1 MKMRMPIALV
11 VLTLGLAFAT
21 MAAADISGQWT
32 ASFDT
37 QIGTQNYTYTFKVD
51 GEKLTGTAKSDNGQ
65 SELTDGSVKGDE
77 VKFTENLDMQG
88 TAIAI
93 TYTGKIADN
102 DTINFTRQV
111 GDFATETLVAK
122 RAKQ

>member
-1 MKMRMPIALV
+1 MKLRMVILLAALAF
-11 VLTLGLAFAT
+11 GLAIST
-21 MAAADISGQWT
+21 SAADITGQWT

-51 GEKLTGTAKSDNGQ
+51 GEKLTGTIKSDNG
-65 SELTDGSVKGDE
+65 SGDLVDGSVKGDE

-88 TAIAI
+88 TAISI
-93 TYTGKIADN
+93 TYDGKIADN

-122 RAKQ
+122 RVKQ

>member
-1 MKMRMPIALV
+1 MKLRMAV
-11 VLTLGLAFAT
+11 VLAIVALCFAVST
-21 MAAADISGQWT
+21 FAADISGQWT

-51 GEKLTGTAKSDNGQ
+51 GEKLTGTAKSDNGESQ
-65 SELTDGSVKGDE
+65 ITDGTVKGDE

-93 TYTGKIADN
+93 TYTGKIADDN
-102 DTINFTRQV
+102 TINFTRQV

-122 RAKQ
+122 RAKP

>member
-1 MKMRMPIALV
+1 MKLRMAI
-11 VLTLGLAFAT
+11 VLTALALCFAVST
-21 MAAADISGQWT
+21 FAADISGQWT

-51 GEKLTGTAKSDNGQ
+51 GEKLTGTAKSDNGESQ
-65 SELTDGSVKGDE
+65 ITDGTVKGDE
-77 VKFTENLDMQG
+77 VTFTENLDMQG

-93 TYTGKIADN
+93 TYTGKIADDN
-102 DTINFTRQV
+102 TINFTRQV